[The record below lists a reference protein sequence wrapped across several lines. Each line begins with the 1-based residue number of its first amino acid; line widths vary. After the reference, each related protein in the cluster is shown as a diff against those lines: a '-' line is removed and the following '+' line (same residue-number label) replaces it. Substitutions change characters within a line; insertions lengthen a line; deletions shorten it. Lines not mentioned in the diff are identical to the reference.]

1 MSADSETS
9 TDTTKSDFKISIV
22 VPAYNEA
29 GNIAELFKE
38 LRNVF
43 PADFTDWEMLFVD
56 DGSRDSTWEAI
67 EGLSASQF
75 KPETNKAR
83 AWEEKIPLWF
93 FTFRFKVSFR
103 YSDSESVLQKFTVL
117 AR

>member
-56 DGSRDSTWEAI
+56 DGSRDST
-67 EGLSASQF
+67 
-75 KPETNKAR
+75 
-83 AWEEKIPLWF
+83 
-93 FTFRFKVSFR
+93 
-103 YSDSESVLQKFTVL
+103 
-117 AR
+117 